1 MTILLYI
8 IGTYLFLLA
17 GWLLYV
23 AIMSL
28 KSKLKELHPFAKA
41 NAYLALV
48 LFGYPWDAVMNL
60 MVCMVFMRI
69 PKDFLLTGT
78 LKRTINVES
87 GWRVAAAAW
96 ICTHLLNQFD
106 PSGKHC

>member
-1 MTILLYI
+1 MTLLL
-8 IGTYLFLLA
+8 TVAAVYLFLLA
-17 GWLLYV
+17 GWLLYI
-23 AIMSL
+23 AIMR
-28 KSKLKELHPFAKA
+28 LKERRDQLHPFAKA

-60 MVCMVFMRI
+60 LVCLAFLRVPR
-69 PKDFLLTGT
+69 DWLLTGT
-78 LKRTINVES
+78 LKRALATEV
-87 GWRVAAAAW
+87 GWREATAAW